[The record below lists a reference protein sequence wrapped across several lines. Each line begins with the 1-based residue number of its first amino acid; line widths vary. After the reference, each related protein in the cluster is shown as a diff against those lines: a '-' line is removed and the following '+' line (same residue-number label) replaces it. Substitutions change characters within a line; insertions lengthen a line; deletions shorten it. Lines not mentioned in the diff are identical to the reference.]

1 MSEKSSKP
9 APRPLDVTRATR
21 EVWLVKVPN
30 YLSDMWSKA
39 EPGAELGVM
48 RDASYVKPA

>member
-1 MSEKSSKP
+1 MSEKSGSSNKQSSR
-9 APRPLDVTRATR
+9 ALDVSRATR

-30 YLSDMWSKA
+30 YLSDVWSKA

-48 RDASYVKPA
+48 RDSS